1 MDHIDTCLMTATL
14 EFGIQPCIHNCFC
27 SLTAYNSGTESNDI
41 CVVMFFYE
49 TGCYR
54 LGTYC
59 RTYPFYFVCSDG
71 DTDTGSTD
79 QHTTVRF
86 TCCYHTSGFLAV
98 LRIITA
104 VMCICTD
111 IDHLM
116 TFLFQICLDLI
127 FQFYCCMV
135 ITNYKFHCSSLRFFI
150 YPRIDSCHRYHFHI
164 HCLCP

>member
-1 MDHIDTCLMTATL
+1 MDHIDTCLMTTTL

-86 TCCYHTSGFLAV
+86 TCWASCQVSGSTMASWVFSK
-98 LRIITA
+98 ISQS
-104 VMCICTD
+104 D
-111 IDHLM
+111 G
-116 TFLFQICLDLI
+116 
-127 FQFYCCMV
+127 
-135 ITNYKFHCSSLRFFI
+135 SFFT
-150 YPRIDSCHRYHFHI
+150 RLSR
-164 HCLCP
+164 